1 MERGRGVTPLGDQ
14 DIFDGTGMELR
25 NLLVEPD
32 RALCSPSTVCMY
44 PGSTSRR
51 QEATVLSAGPQ
62 TRSRTGSNDPSP
74 NVDTTGLGKRG
85 REAGFKAI
93 RQLQM
98 DGSMETRRTGTGDQR
113 SSCHDQQT
121 GRKSGLVISVAHQV
135 TDNGYP
141 S

>member
-25 NLLVEPD
+25 NLLAEPGS
-32 RALCSPSTVCMY
+32 ALCSPSTVCMY
-44 PGSTSRR
+44 PGSTARR

-93 RQLQM
+93 R
-98 DGSMETRRTGTGDQR
+98 
-113 SSCHDQQT
+113 
-121 GRKSGLVISVAHQV
+121 
-135 TDNGYP
+135 
-141 S
+141 